1 MKQLLVIAYYFPP
14 MGLSGVQRTLK
25 FVKYLPDFGWQ
36 PTVLTVQPHAYFAF
50 DDSLLDE
57 LHGKDIPIW
66 RVEPAG
72 IFSLFK
78 GRKTVPLKN
87 EGARKLLN
95 RLSQAFFIPDNKTS
109 WGKQALRQLEHR
121 HNLGQFNL
129 GQFNAVFAT
138 APPFTSHLLGGQLRH
153 RHGIP
158 LLLDYRD
165 AWIEFPYHHYWSDWH
180 RRKHQALEQRSLAAA
195 DAVVVTS
202 SHIRRLLLQRY
213 PALQLDSRLSV
224 LTQGYDSEDFQQSA
238 PTQPLDSAKIHFV
251 YTGIFYEDRDPQQLF
266 RVVAQIK
273 SQHPELY
280 RQLVFHMV
288 GYVQE
293 EYRAMAEAMGV
304 GECCHY
310 HGYVEHHESIRWTQ
324 RADVLWFNIGS
335 RSQGF
340 QTVSPGKAF
349 EYLGSRKPILAILPE
364 NDIRTILEGF
374 GHAVIVNPDDD
385 DALRQAILHLADLK
399 QKGELPVGDA
409 AAISRFD
416 RRTLTGQLAGILN
429 RISRTTT

>member
-25 FVKYLPDFGWQ
+25 FVKYLPEFGWQ
-36 PTVLTVQPHAYFAF
+36 PTVLTVEPHAYFAF
-50 DDSLLDE
+50 DDTLLHE
-57 LHGKDIPIW
+57 LDGKGIQIW
-66 RVEPAG
+66 RIEPAG

-78 GRKTVPLKN
+78 GRKTVSLKN
-87 EGARKLLN
+87 EGVRKVLN
-95 RLSQAFFIPDNKTS
+95 RLSQAFFIPDNKTG
-109 WGKQALRQLEHR
+109 WGKQALQQLEKR
-121 HNLGQFNL
+121 DL

-165 AWIEFPYHHYWSDWH
+165 AWLEFPYHHYWTDWH
-180 RRKHQALEQRSLAAA
+180 RKKHQALEQRSLAAA
-195 DAVVVTS
+195 DAVIVTS

-213 PALQLDSRLSV
+213 PNLQLDSRLSV
-224 LTQGYDSEDFQQSA
+224 LTQGYDSQDFHQAS
-238 PTQPLDSAKIHFV
+238 PVQPLDSATMHFV

-266 RVVAQIK
+266 RVLAQIK
-273 SQHPELY
+273 AQHPQVYQILA
-280 RQLVFHMV
+280 FHMV

-293 EYRAMAEAMGV
+293 EYRAIAEAMEV
-304 GECCHY
+304 DDCCHY
-310 HGYVEHHESIRWTQ
+310 HGYVEHHESIRWIQ
-324 RADVLWFNIGS
+324 RADVVWFNIGS

-364 NDIRTILEGF
+364 NDIRTILESF
-374 GHAVIVNPDDD
+374 HHAFIVNPEDDD
-385 DALRQAILHLADLK
+385 TLRQTILHLADLK
-399 QKGELPVGDA
+399 QQGRLPVGDA

-416 RRTLTGQLAGILN
+416 RRTLTGELANILH